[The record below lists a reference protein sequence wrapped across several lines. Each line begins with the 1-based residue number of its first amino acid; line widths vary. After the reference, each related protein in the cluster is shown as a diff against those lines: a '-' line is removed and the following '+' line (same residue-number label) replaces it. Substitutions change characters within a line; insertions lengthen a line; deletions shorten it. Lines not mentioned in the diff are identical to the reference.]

1 VYQNKNKK
9 RKEVNMN
16 SAIVRSIIDSGEAG
30 RLQQRLS
37 YVAGTARV
45 EYIGIS
51 LPGIADDVVGF
62 QIRKLIYDG
71 NNITDINYA
80 DDNSNFDFIWDNRAA
95 YFV

>member
-30 RLQQRLS
+30 RL
-37 YVAGTARV
+37 
-45 EYIGIS
+45 S